1 MMPSI
6 GELKRRTLENI
17 SKPTY
22 SIFNP
27 GMVLLNDNCGLF
39 GANPAVEEV
48 AETFDFAR
56 LWEYPSESSVNLRT
70 RLASDFG
77 VSPEEVIVGNG
88 SDELLDI
95 TSKCF
100 LNPDDVF
107 CSPSPTFGMYKFY
120 ARLNF
125 GTVREKVLERD
136 FSLNADELLQER
148 AKLCAICQ
156 PNNPTGRLFD
166 FASVRRVLKESEGVV
181 LLDEAY
187 SEFCGSN
194 MLPDV
199 MNSEKAIDV
208 RTFSKAMGMAG
219 LRVGYAIARKE
230 VVDELRRVRTPF
242 GVNSFSEAVAI
253 KALDKKDWVKDIVRK
268 VKSSKQFLAPRLTRL
283 GFEVYESD
291 TSFLIAK
298 CPVPGP
304 ALVGALA
311 SEGVAIRDLN
321 KFPLLENHV
330 RITMGPTSMLDIL
343 LEKLDHLL
351 GGK

>member
-1 MMPSI
+1 MPSI

-17 SKPTY
+17 TKPSY
-22 SIFNP
+22 SIYNP

-39 GANPAVEEV
+39 GANPAIEEV

-56 LWEYPSESSVNLRT
+56 LWEYPSESSVDLRT
-70 RLASDFG
+70 RLASEFG
-77 VSPEEVIVGNG
+77 VLPEEVIVGNG
-88 SDELLDI
+88 SDEILDM
-95 TSKCF
+95 TTKCF

-107 CSPSPTFGMYKFY
+107 CSPAPTFGMYKFY
-120 ARLNF
+120 AQLNF
-125 GTVREKVLERD
+125 GRVVEKVVRRD
-136 FSLNADELLQER
+136 FSMDPDEILQEH

-166 FASVRRVLKESEGVV
+166 FDAVKKVLAESEGVV

-187 SEFCGSN
+187 SDFCGSN

-199 MNSEKAIDV
+199 MNSERAIDV

-219 LRVGYAIARKE
+219 LRVGYGIARKE
-230 VVDELRRVRTPF
+230 VIDELRFARTPF

-253 KALDKKDWVKDIVRK
+253 RALDKKDWIKEVVGK
-268 VKSSKQFLAPRLTRL
+268 VKFSKDYLSPKLTKL
-283 GFEVYESD
+283 GFQVYESD
-291 TSFLIAK
+291 TSFLICR

-304 ALVGALA
+304 ALVGALL

-330 RITMGPTSMLDIL
+330 RVTMAPTSMLDVL
-343 LEKLDHLL
+343 LEKLEHLL